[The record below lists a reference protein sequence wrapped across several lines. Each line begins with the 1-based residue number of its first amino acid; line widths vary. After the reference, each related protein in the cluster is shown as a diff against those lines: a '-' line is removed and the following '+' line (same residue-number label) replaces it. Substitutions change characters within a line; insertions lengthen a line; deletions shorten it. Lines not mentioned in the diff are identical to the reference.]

1 MANLATRAGI
11 EGSVHLRVRAP
22 LIDLTKAEI
31 IQLGTSLGVDYAVTQ
46 SCYDPDAT
54 GAACG
59 HCDACQLRLKGFFE
73 AGIPDPARYR

>member
-1 MANLATRAGI
+1 MANLATPAPKAAAPRTP
-11 EGSVHLRVRAP
+11 P
-22 LIDLTKAEI
+22 LINLTKAQI

-46 SCYDPDAT
+46 SCYDPDST

-59 HCDACQLRLKGFFE
+59 HCDSCQLRLKGFFE